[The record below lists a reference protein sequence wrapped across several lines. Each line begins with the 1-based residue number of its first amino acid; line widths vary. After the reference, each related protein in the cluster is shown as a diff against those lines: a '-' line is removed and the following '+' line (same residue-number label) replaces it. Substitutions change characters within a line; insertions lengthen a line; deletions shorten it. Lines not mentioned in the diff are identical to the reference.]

1 MNEMKILYKKYQLFV
16 FGIFVVICTSCVED
30 FEFGTQN
37 FEDILVIESTITDE
51 DKVQE
56 VFLSR
61 TFRLENN
68 EPIPEQNATIT
79 VTDDQQITYS
89 FVEASPGRYVSS
101 TTFAATTGRSYQLQ
115 ITTADGKSY
124 ASRSAT
130 LPQTSQ
136 IDNLFAERVINDQG
150 VEGIGILVD
159 SFDPTGNANFYRY
172 EFEETYQIIPPF
184 WSEVELEI
192 ISVNPPETNLVPRSR
207 EERVCYRTLFSNDI
221 ILTTTTT
228 LDENRVSGFRVHF
241 IEPDNSALRDG
252 YSILVKQF
260 VQSAEANQ
268 FFNTLKEFSDSESLF
283 SQVQPGFVSG
293 NILSVNDPDENVL
306 GFFDV
311 TSVSSAR
318 IFIKLKDFFP
328 NAFRPDFQVQCNLIR
343 ETDEGRT
350 ISLVQN
356 GFRVFSFEPIAE
368 EYFLARPVCTD
379 CNVLGTN
386 VRPDFWVD

>member
-1 MNEMKILYKKYQLFV
+1 MKVLYKKYQLFV
-16 FGIFVVICTSCVED
+16 FGIFVAICTSCVED

-51 DKVQE
+51 DKAQE

-79 VTDDQQITYS
+79 VTDDQQTTYS
-89 FVEASPGRYVSS
+89 FVEASPGRYISS

-115 ITTADGKSY
+115 ITTADGRSY

-136 IDNLFAERVINDQG
+136 IDNLFAERVVNDQG

-241 IEPDNSALRDG
+241 IEPDNSVLRDG

-268 FFNTLKEFSDSESLF
+268 FFNSLKEFSDSESLF
-283 SQVQPGFVSG
+283 SQVQPGFVRG

-306 GFFDV
+306 GFFDIA
-311 TSVSSAR
+311 SVSSAR

-328 NAFRPDFQVQCNLIR
+328 DALRPDFQVQCNVIR

-356 GFRVFSFEPIAE
+356 GFRVFSFDPIAE
-368 EYFLARPVCTD
+368 EYFLTRPVCTD

>member
-1 MNEMKILYKKYQLFV
+1 MI
-16 FGIFVVICTSCVED
+16 GSCVEE

-37 FEDILVIESTITDE
+37 FEDILVIESTITNE
-51 DKVQE
+51 LKAQE

-68 EPIPEQNATIT
+68 EPVPEQNATVT
-79 VTDDQQITYS
+79 VTDDQQTTYS
-89 FVEASPGRYVSS
+89 FVETSPGRYVSS
-101 TTFAATTGRSYQLQ
+101 TTFAATAGRSYQLQ
-115 ITTADGKSY
+115 ITTADGRSY

-136 IDNLFAERVINDQG
+136 IDNLFAERVVNDQG
-150 VEGIGILVD
+150 VEGIGIFVD

-172 EFEETYQIIPPF
+172 EFEETYQTVPPF
-184 WSEVELEI
+184 WSEIELDI
-192 ISVNPPETNLVPRSR
+192 ISSNPPEAELVPRSR
-207 EERVCYRTLFSNDI
+207 EERVCYRTQFSNNI
-221 ILTTTTT
+221 ILTTTST
-228 LDENRVSGFRVHF
+228 LAENRVSGFRVHF
-241 IEPDNSALRDG
+241 IEPDNTVLRDR
-252 YSILVKQF
+252 YSILVRQF

-311 TSVSSAR
+311 ASVSSAR
-318 IFIKLKDFFP
+318 IFVELKDFFP
-328 NAFRPDFQVQCNLIR
+328 DAFRPDFPIECISNT
-343 ETDEGRT
+343 ETDLGEVIRRVEG
-350 ISLVQN
+350 
-356 GFRVFSFEPIAE
+356 GFRVFAFDPNSG
-368 EYFLARPVCTD
+368 EYFLTTQICTD